1 MSMDKLERIFEMQKE
16 LNDIIWSKCDTRSSD
31 EVQDW
36 SKLSKYLKERAQTLD
51 DKPLYGSDTLTQ
63 WIDRMI
69 WAMGD
74 EVRELQEEIPKKWW
88 SKDPV
93 NIQNAR
99 VEVIDIL
106 HFWVSVSMMLGLD
119 ADKVFDI
126 YKQKHSVNINR
137 QETGY
142 NKADKSEADNE
153 QIK

>member
-1 MSMDKLERIFEMQKE
+1 MDKLERIFEMQKE

>member
-1 MSMDKLERIFEMQKE
+1 MDKLERIFEMQKE

-142 NKADKSEADNE
+142 NKADKTEADNE
-153 QIK
+153 QIS

>member
-1 MSMDKLERIFEMQKE
+1 MSEDKLEKIFKMQEE
-16 LNDIIWSKCDTRSSD
+16 LNGLIWSKCDLRSSD
-31 EVQDW
+31 KVQDW
-36 SKLSKYLKERAQTLD
+36 SELSKYLKERASTLD
-51 DKPLYGSDTLTQ
+51 EKPLFGSDTLCQ

-106 HFWVSVSMMLGLD
+106 HFWVSVSMFLGLD
-119 ADKVFDI
+119 ANKVFDI
-126 YKQKHSVNINR
+126 YEQKHSVNIKR
-137 QETGY
+137 QETEY
-142 NKADKSEADNE
+142 NKADKTEKDNE
-153 QIK
+153 QIR

>member
-142 NKADKSEADNE
+142 NKADKTEADNE
-153 QIK
+153 QIS

>member
-1 MSMDKLERIFEMQKE
+1 MSQDKLERIFEMQKE
-16 LNDIIWSKCDTRSSD
+16 LNDIIWSKCDKRSSD
-31 EVQDW
+31 SVQDW
-36 SKLSKYLKERAQTLD
+36 SKLSKYLMERAQTLD
-51 DKPLYGSDTLTQ
+51 EKPLYGSDTLCQ

-93 NIQNAR
+93 DIQNAR

-106 HFWVSVSMMLGLD
+106 HFWVSVSMFLGLD

-126 YKQKHSVNINR
+126 YQQKHSVNINR

-142 NKADKSEADNE
+142 NKAEKTEADN
-153 QIK
+153 QKIS

>member
-1 MSMDKLERIFEMQKE
+1 
-16 LNDIIWSKCDTRSSD
+16 
-31 EVQDW
+31 
-36 SKLSKYLKERAQTLD
+36 
-51 DKPLYGSDTLTQ
+51 
-63 WIDRMI
+63 MI

>member
-142 NKADKSEADNE
+142 NKADKTEADNE
-153 QIK
+153 QIN